1 MASTLLP
8 MYSPVQTPAIPNL
21 NLQNKPTRRVM
32 FVQPR
37 STGGNFEYVAIFRQ
51 GTLFLSGALRDYD
64 GAFHYERSIWM
75 EDRSGPI
82 DPGKDLDG
90 IDILCLTCLINEAP
104 RAYEIGRLAKQY
116 HPTIKIIGGGP
127 QMGPLPAEA
136 IEHGKVDVVVQR
148 EGEDVIGP
156 ICDLVLTYE
165 GADLV
170 RELKKIGGIAFLD
183 GGQVVETRPHRPAIP
198 ADFVRLPDYDSILDL
213 TPQNPMAAGV
223 LETVRGCTEN
233 CSFCEVIQ
241 QFKGYRMVSREVELA
256 RIAQLQDLAD
266 RGLIFRSPL
275 DGRFAVFVSDDLH
288 APPLRATKF
297 YQERLARIRSWKDHT
312 KGMFLISQNRAEL
325 GQSPE
330 MMEAYLEAGMEMLYL
345 GVESSNAEALK
356 LIRKR
361 QEPGQVHRDL
371 TELNRRGFIVVAMTI
386 IGLPGDTEES
396 IMEMADWVRSVSRYQ
411 TANLLT
417 PLPATINW
425 PNPEKGWP
433 GLIPLDEDGSI
444 LPPGKLRPYILYT
457 GRQFV
462 HYDERWSM
470 EESRELYRK
479 YTARLR
485 PIDSLYARI
494 YRMIKHKAERGELKQ
509 GAPTRIGTEIPARL

>member
-1 MASTLLP
+1 MFAPRSQPT
-8 MYSPVQTPAIPNL
+8 IPNL
-21 NLQNKPTRRVM
+21 NLTNKPVRRVM

-51 GTLFLSGALRDYD
+51 GMLVLSGALRDYD
-64 GAFHYERSIWM
+64 GAFQYERTIWM

-82 DPGKDLDG
+82 DPDKDLEG
-90 IDILCLTCLINEAP
+90 YDILCLTCLINETP
-104 RAYEIGRLAKQY
+104 RAYELGTLARQF

-127 QMGPLPAEA
+127 QMGPLAEEA
-136 IEHGKVDVVVQR
+136 IEHAKLDVVVQR
-148 EGEDVIGP
+148 EGEDVIG
-156 ICDLVLTYE
+156 ILSDLLLTYE
-165 GADLV
+165 EDDLR
-170 RELKKIGGIAFLD
+170 RELRKIGGLAFLD
-183 GGQVVETRPHRPAIP
+183 AGRVVETRPYRAAVA
-198 ADFVRLPDYDSILDL
+198 ADYVALPDYDAIRDL
-213 TPQNPMAAGV
+213 TPQNPMAAGI

-256 RIAQLQDLAD
+256 RIAQLQDLAS

-275 DGRFAVFVSDDLH
+275 DGRYSVFVSDDLH

-297 YQERLARIRSWKDHT
+297 YEERLARVRTWKEHT
-312 KGMFLISQNRAEL
+312 DGMFLISQNRAEL

-330 MMEAYLEAGMEMLYL
+330 MMEAYLEAGMGMLYL

-361 QEPGQVHRDL
+361 QDPGQVHRDL
-371 TELNRRGFIVVAMTI
+371 TELNRQGFIIVAMTI
-386 IGLPGDTEES
+386 IGLPGDTEQS
-396 IMEMADWVRSVSRYQ
+396 ILEMADWIRGVSRYQ
-411 TANLLT
+411 TANWLT

-425 PNPEKGWP
+425 PNPEKGWT
-433 GLIPLDEDGSI
+433 GLTPLDDDGSL

-470 EESRELYRK
+470 AQSREIYAK
-479 YTARLR
+479 YTAKLK

-494 YRMIKHKAERGELKQ
+494 YRSIQRKAERGQLAQ
-509 GAPTRIGTEIPARL
+509 GAPTRIGTEVPVSA